1 MLQANNIDAGQI
13 TQVAHGISEVGFLA
27 IAAGAFVLLSVVM
40 MVTMWLWFRSLIDNI
55 LGENKK
61 TMGELLSETQKQNAM
76 LVDISEGMRP
86 ATLLR
91 IKNLASVC
99 FELSKEQVLRIIK
112 KVRKENNIA
121 DKERTA
127 KKIRNLLRNLH
138 DDRNSRFD
146 NDTYRGRKLS
156 TYTDEAWIEQVAA
169 VVEGEIYNESGAND
183 DRARSNVAMAY
194 DEIKIDFYH
203 QLTRADK

>member
-1 MLQANNIDAGQI
+1 MLQGNNVDAGQI
-13 TQVAHGISEVGFLA
+13 TQVAQGISEVGFLA
-27 IAAGAFVLLSVVM
+27 ISAGAFVLLSVIM
-40 MVTMWLWFRSLIDNI
+40 MITMWLWFRSLINSI

-61 TMGELLSETQKQNAM
+61 TMSGLLSETQKQNAM
-76 LVDISEGMRP
+76 LADLSESIRP

-91 IKNLASVC
+91 IKNLSSVC
-99 FELSKEQVLRIIK
+99 FELSKEQVLRIIA
-112 KVRKENNIA
+112 KVRKENNIK

-156 TYTDEAWIEQVAA
+156 TYTKDEWIEQVAQ
-169 VVEGEIYNESGAND
+169 VVEAEIYNENGAND
-183 DRARSNVAMAY
+183 DRARSNVGLAY
-194 DEIKIDFYH
+194 DDIKIDFYH
-203 QLTRADK
+203 NLQKTE

>member
-1 MLQANNIDAGQI
+1 MMQTAHIDAGQI
-13 TQVAHGISEVGFLA
+13 THLAHGISDFGFLL
-27 IAAGAFVLLSVVM
+27 IAGATFVLLAVVM
-40 MVTMWLWFRSLIDNI
+40 MVTMWLWFRSIINDI
-55 LGENKK
+55 LGDNKK
-61 TMGELLSETQKQNAM
+61 TMAGLLTETQKQNAM

-91 IKNLASVC
+91 IKNLSSVC
-99 FELSKEQVLRIIK
+99 FELSREQVLRIIAR
-112 KVRKENNIA
+112 VRKENNIA

-156 TYTDEAWIEQVAA
+156 SYTSEEWIERVAQ
-169 VVEGEIYNESGAND
+169 VVEAEIYSEAGAND
-183 DRARSNVAMAY
+183 DRARSNVALAY
-194 DEIKIDFYH
+194 DEIKLDFYH
-203 QLTRADK
+203 NLQRGE